1 MPPPA
6 RMRDT
11 VFPVGRHKVSPSQ
24 MVGCR
29 PAVPSGIKTCH
40 ERNPHWMELC
50 QQASA
55 EQDHEKL
62 LELINEINR
71 LLDDKGQRLRPAP
84 PKTEN
89 AR

>member
-1 MPPPA
+1 
-6 RMRDT
+6 
-11 VFPVGRHKVSPSQ
+11 
-24 MVGCR
+24 
-29 PAVPSGIKTCH
+29 
-40 ERNPHWMELC
+40 MELC